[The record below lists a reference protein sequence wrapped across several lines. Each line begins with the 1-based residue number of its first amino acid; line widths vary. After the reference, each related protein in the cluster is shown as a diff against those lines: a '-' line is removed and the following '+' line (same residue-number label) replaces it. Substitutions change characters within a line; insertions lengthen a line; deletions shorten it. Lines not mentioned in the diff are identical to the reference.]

1 MSTDT
6 AARTGTY
13 EGMFLVT
20 QAAAAAFGECVEHI
34 NHLFERADAT
44 VIAMKKW
51 DERRLAY
58 DIDGSKR
65 GVYFHVYFKA
75 DASKLAGLERDCNL
89 SEMVIRSMV
98 LRADHHT
105 EEEVKGA
112 DARQQLDDEIKVRA
126 AGESADAAPAAS

>member
-1 MSTDT
+1 MSTSHHI
-6 AARTGTY
+6 Y
-13 EGMFLVT
+13 EGMFLFPQAVT
-20 QAAAAAFGECVEHI
+20 SNLKAAVDHVED
-34 NHLFERADAT
+34 LLKRAEADI
-44 VIAMKKW
+44 VSFSKW

-105 EEEVKGA
+105 EEEVQGA